1 MVGTITRLLVFVML
15 SCGLA
20 PAQDVAFACQ
30 APAEIKALTLERVRA
45 RLNAGQHDFFLY
57 KRLEDLTPS
66 TPKPGILA
74 SAFQQTLQQHP
85 DDAGFLYL
93 YGRSL
98 IGKDTPQAIVYLNR
112 AAEAAPKLP
121 WTHLARAEI
130 YASRN
135 FKDDAR
141 VMANIR
147 EYRKLCP
154 GNLEGFRYLEKV
166 KDAAET
172 AEAARQLRAVLEKAE
187 DPDDGRY
194 WSLLWAAEF
203 RVAPSTEYD
212 ALRKRVAADVEHLK
226 SRPEPRNRDY
236 LIALADGYKLTGQME
251 AAAKVDMEFGQDEDV
266 VKAYRAWEEKRNIRT
281 RNTTTP
287 EQHRVDMEELAT
299 AATAWVKEW
308 PSSAFAW
315 QTRLNTLSLQPN
327 WTKEEMEKAGEEVL
341 KNDKRRAMGWTMVPR
356 GLRVA
361 QAWVRHGIRP
371 TDCVAMGEA
380 SLEQILLGPE
390 VESDLTAPRNAAEI
404 AALRVFGFDTTV
416 WDAMGVVVEGSVQ
429 LRDFGKAR
437 RMLTR
442 MQQWLNDNQFKKD
455 DSTSGYMRFEARYL
469 HYAGEVAEAEGHKLD
484 ALGLYV
490 RATGGGW
497 RDPDAM
503 EHARALWVAQGG
515 SKEGW
520 DLAVQRLPGPTPRD
534 PSRYMVTSATEFA
547 PWTKAGLALPEM
559 TLPDATGKMWAVKNL
574 QGKTTF
580 INVWATWCAPCREE
594 LPSVQKLYELVK
606 GRQDIQMITL
616 NADQN
621 PGEVQPFLTEH
632 HYTFPVVMARR
643 YLEDFPGSFPIP
655 QNWMVDRAGILQQ
668 KSVGFDTKVVDWP
681 KEMLERLTRVQE

>member
-1 MVGTITRLLVFVML
+1 MVGIITRLLFFAL
-15 SCGLA
+15 LLCRLA
-20 PAQDVAFACQ
+20 PSQDVAFACQ
-30 APAEIKALTLERVRA
+30 APPEVKALTLEQVRA
-45 RLNAGQHDFFLY
+45 RLNAGQDDFFLY
-57 KRLEDLTPS
+57 KRLEDLTPGI
-66 TPKPGILA
+66 PKPGILA
-74 SAFQQTLQQHP
+74 SEFQQTLQQHP

-98 IGKDTPQAIVYLNR
+98 IGKDTRQAIVYLNR

-135 FKDDAR
+135 FKDDAK
-141 VMANIR
+141 VMANIH
-147 EYRKLCP
+147 EYHKLCP

-172 AEAARQLRAVLEKAE
+172 AEAGRQLRAVLEKAE

-212 ALRKRVAADVEHLK
+212 ALRKRVAADVQRLK
-226 SRPEPRNRDY
+226 SRPEPRNRDL

-251 AAAKVDMEFGQDEDV
+251 AAGKVDMELSPDQEV
-266 VKAYRAWEEKRNIRT
+266 NKAYRAWEEKHKIRT
-281 RNTTTP
+281 RITTTP
-287 EQHRVDMEELAT
+287 EQHRVDMEDLAM

-308 PSSAFAW
+308 PTSGLAW
-315 QTRLNTLSLQPN
+315 QRLLTTLTFRPN
-327 WTKEEMEKAGEEVL
+327 WTKEDMEKAGEEAL
-341 KNDKRRAMGWTMVPR
+341 KADKARSIVWTYIPSR
-356 GLRVA
+356 LRVA

-371 TDCVAMGEA
+371 RDCVAMGES
-380 SLEQILLGPE
+380 SLDQISLGPE
-390 VESDLTAPRNAAEI
+390 VESDLTAPPNAAEI
-404 AALRVFGFDTTV
+404 AALRVFGFDTSV

-455 DSTSGYMRFEARYL
+455 DSTSGYMRSEARYL

-490 RATGGGW
+490 RATAGGW
-497 RDPDAM
+497 RDPGAM
-503 EHARALWVAQGG
+503 EHARALWEEQGG
-515 SKEGW
+515 TKEGW
-520 DLAVQRLPGPTPRD
+520 DLVVQRLPAPTPKD
-534 PSRYMVTSATEFA
+534 PSRYMVTAATEFA

-559 TLPDATGKMWAVKNL
+559 KLRDMTGKIWTVANF

-580 INVWATWCAPCREE
+580 VNVWATWCVPCREE

-606 GRQDIQMITL
+606 GRPDIQMITL

-632 HYTFPVVMARR
+632 HYTFPVVMARD

-668 KSVGFDTKVVDWP
+668 KSVGFDTNVVDWP
-681 KEMLERLTRVQE
+681 KEMLERLSRVQE